1 MKPVIKAEGVSKQF
15 RIGARQAAYS
25 TLRETLMDAARA
37 PFRRLRRPQ
46 GGGGEALWA
55 LKDVGFEVAP
65 GEAVALIGRNGAG
78 KSTLLKV
85 LSRITEPTDGRI
97 ELYGRVGSLLE
108 VGTGF
113 HSELSGRENIYLSG
127 ALLGMRREEI
137 KRQFDDIVAFAE
149 VEKFID
155 TPVKRYSSGMYMRL
169 AFAVA
174 AHLDP
179 EILLV
184 DEVLAVGDSN
194 FQKKCLGKMNEVAHR
209 GRTVLFVSHS
219 MTAVNQLCPRAIMLS
234 EGRVVRDGPTPE
246 VVAEYLKS
254 GSRGAGEWVWEDPRR
269 APGNDKA
276 RLRAVRIISQGEAR
290 TEVDIDKEVDVEVEF
305 WNYVEGARNLCVN
318 IILHDSGGT
327 NVLSTG
333 TTPGANSLREEWF
346 DRPHPAGLFRARC
359 TLPAN
364 FLNGGLYYI
373 SVFVVTLGPLV
384 IEAEAQQVISFN
396 VFDTGVMRTPGGGH
410 HWAGVVRPRL
420 PWQTEYVGSEKA
432 VDSSQ

>member
-25 TLRETLMDAARA
+25 TLRESLTEAVRA
-37 PFRRLRRPQ
+37 PFRRMRGHAR
-46 GGGGEALWA
+46 GDGETIWA
-55 LKDVGFEVAP
+55 LKDVGFEVKA

-78 KSTLLKV
+78 KSTLLKI
-85 LSRITEPTDGRI
+85 LSRITEPTEGRI
-97 ELYGRVGSLLE
+97 ELFGRVGSLLE

-137 KRQFDDIVAFAE
+137 KRQFDDIVSFAE

-179 EILLV
+179 ELLLV
-184 DEVLAVGDSN
+184 DEVLAVGDAN
-194 FQKKCLGKMNEVAHR
+194 FQKKCLGKMNEVTHH
-209 GRTVLFVSHS
+209 GRTVVFVSHN
-219 MTAVNQLCPRAIMLS
+219 MTAVNQLCPRAIMLAD
-234 EGRVVRDGPTPE
+234 GRVARDGPTPE
-246 VVAEYLKS
+246 IVSEYLRT
-254 GSRGAGEWVWEDPRR
+254 GSRGAGEWVWDDPRR

-276 RLRAVRIISQGEAR
+276 RLRAVRLLSGGEVS
-290 TEVDIDKEVDVEVEF
+290 TEVDIDKEVEVEVEF

-318 IILHDSGGT
+318 IYLLSSSGAT
-327 NVLSTG
+327 VLSTG
-333 TTPGANSLREEWF
+333 TTPGANAQREEWF
-346 DRPHPAGLFRARC
+346 DRPHPSGLFRARL

-364 FLNGGLYYI
+364 FLNEGLYYI
-373 SVFVVTLGPLV
+373 NVYVVTLGPPV
-384 IEAEAQQVISFN
+384 IEVDAPQVLTFN
-396 VFDTGVMRTPGGGH
+396 VFDTGAMRTPGGGH

-420 PWQTEYVGSEKA
+420 PWQTEFV
-432 VDSSQ
+432 QPLQ